1 MKTAETP
8 HTKAHAKE
16 KNGAHAPVA
25 APQIAQTMPDFEKL
39 YPVETCIQEDGSA
52 IDDPNIDEATLR
64 RIMEYMIWNRELD
77 ERLTKLQRQGRIGF
91 HIGSVGEEAIMIGS
105 AAATEARDWVVP
117 CYRVMGVALYRG
129 MPLDAIVANMFGTA
143 NDPVQGRQMPC
154 HYVDREH
161 NFLSISSPVG
171 TQITQAAGVG
181 WAMRLKGKGD
191 ASVVYFG
198 DGATSQ
204 GDFHVGVNFGGVYK
218 AATVFICRNNQWAI
232 STPIEVQTKS
242 ATIAQKAIAYGV
254 PGARIDGNDVLAVY
268 RATKGALTRARTG
281 EGCTL
286 LEMLSYRVGAHS
298 TSDDPRAYRNADEVE
313 PWTRRDPIERFRKYL
328 NRRNLWDVGEDDRI
342 KATITTELMAAIERA
357 EKTPAPNVDSLF
369 SDVFADRP
377 WHLVEQ
383 QKELEDFLGPGYVTQ
398 KGH

>member
-1 MKTAETP
+1 
-8 HTKAHAKE
+8 
-16 KNGAHAPVA
+16 
-25 APQIAQTMPDFEKL
+25 
-39 YPVETCIQEDGSA
+39 
-52 IDDPNIDEATLR
+52 
-64 RIMEYMIWNRELD
+64 
-77 ERLTKLQRQGRIGF
+77 
-91 HIGSVGEEAIMIGS
+91 
-105 AAATEARDWVVP
+105 
-117 CYRVMGVALYRG
+117 
-129 MPLDAIVANMFGTA
+129 
-143 NDPVQGRQMPC
+143 
-154 HYVDREH
+154 
-161 NFLSISSPVG
+161 
-171 TQITQAAGVG
+171 
-181 WAMRLKGKGD
+181 
-191 ASVVYFG
+191 
-198 DGATSQ
+198 
-204 GDFHVGVNFGGVYK
+204 VGVNFGGVYK